1 MRREDFKQGHE
12 LHTKS
17 LALQF
22 DEYAAKED
30 NTMKTVAND
39 ILERVEMN
47 VVIQEHTMPIA
58 ALKYADDPKFQY
70 FMKVN
75 DQMSLA
81 LPLLA
86 KVVNKQLSLH
96 NYTLGE
102 EHCIALA
109 ETCKYNKDFMSK
121 LVLNNNGMSDESF
134 AHLLTGLQCMETIS
148 VLDLRKNAIG
158 EKSVRLMSDFFVR
171 GFPRHLQVL
180 RLVDCKM
187 DHPSTFMLLKMLRQ
201 KSNLRTL
208 ALVGASFDE
217 KNENELVKYLKENT
231 TLKELDLSW
240 NEISQ
245 KAIVNILKQLVENNN
260 LLMLNLSHNV
270 LI

>member
-1 MRREDFKQGHE
+1 MILRQVGSNQTELSFNNGTTLFFSYETPVAGFSPDLGHFKTETYYSRTTSKHINPDVYGNKSKRAVDWICGPTHE
-12 LHTKS
+12 IRQQH
-17 LALQF
+17 
-22 DEYAAKED
+22 
-30 NTMKTVAND
+30 
-39 ILERVEMN
+39 I
-47 VVIQEHTMPIA
+47 PG
-58 ALKYADDPKFQY
+58 
-70 FMKVN
+70 
-75 DQMSLA
+75 
-81 LPLLA
+81 
-86 KVVNKQLSLH
+86 
-96 NYTLGE
+96 YTGQ
-102 EHCIALA
+102 CRGFV
-109 ETCKYNKDFMSK
+109 NKDFMSK

-148 VLDLRKNAIG
+148 VLDLRKNTIG
-158 EKSVRLMSDFFVR
+158 AKSVRLMSDFFVR

-217 KNENELVKYLKENT
+217 KNENELVKYLKENN